1 MGEKTGAAAGCL
13 GDPVAGLACG
23 SVVAGVTAVSSLV
36 ITMSAMSSVTTMAFM
51 ITVTAMGTMSSMT
64 AMVFMITVTVM
75 GPMSSMAA
83 MASVIAVTAV
93 TAMSIMPRVTSM
105 RRMMRVGTMPTMV
118 HLATVIAMRVG
129 IRLLRCRHLVMEVRG
144 RIVRVGWVRVGV
156 REREEG
162 RRLGGGSGGRRGLNG
177 HHDGRHD
184 VLHAC
189 GKARDDLLLFGRE
202 LRGGGWVL
210 LRGRGPIREEVWRDV
225 LHRSITLAEIGSTE
239 IRPVLLSLLVVAG

>member
-1 MGEKTGAAAGCL
+1 M
-13 GDPVAGLACG
+13 VI
-23 SVVAGVTAVSSLV
+23 
-36 ITMSAMSSVTTMAFM
+36 ITMSAMTSVTTMAFM
-51 ITVTAMGTMSSMT
+51 IIVTAMGTMSCMS

-83 MASVIAVTAV
+83 MASVIAVTA
-93 TAMSIMPRVTSM
+93 MSIMPRVTSM
-105 RRMMRVGTMPTMV
+105 RMMRVGTMPTMV

-129 IRLLRCRHLVMEVRG
+129 IRLLRRRRLMMEVRG
-144 RIVRVGWVRVGV
+144 RIVRVGWVRVWV

-210 LRGRGPIREEVWRDV
+210 LVLRGRGPIREEVWRDV
-225 LHRSITLAEIGSTE
+225 LHRSITLAEVGSTE
-239 IRPVLLSLLVVAG
+239 IGPVLLSLLVVAGRSTRDWG

>member
-64 AMVFMITVTVM
+64 ARVFMITVTVM
-75 GPMSSMAA
+75 GPMSSMTA
-83 MASVIAVTAV
+83 MASVTAV

-144 RIVRVGWVRVGV
+144 RIVRVGWVWVWI

-210 LRGRGPIREEVWRDV
+210 VLLRGRGPIREEVWRDV